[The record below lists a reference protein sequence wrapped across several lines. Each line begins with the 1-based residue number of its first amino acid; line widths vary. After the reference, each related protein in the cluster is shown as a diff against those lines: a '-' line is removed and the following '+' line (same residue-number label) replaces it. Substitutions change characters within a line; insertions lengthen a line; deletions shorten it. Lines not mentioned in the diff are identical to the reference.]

1 MIVIGYQAGFS
12 VFFCSFGI
20 HPPWNFIKTLIP
32 CYNTRKCVKVEKVVW
47 QEIIEIEGP
56 YDFNRVLDRLS
67 LDPLSAVNLVT
78 STLRMPL
85 WIEAE
90 PIIIEIKSLGTIDS
104 PKFQLSSNK
113 GKLKARSIEKVAEIL
128 KWNTQL
134 VNIHQH
140 FSQTALKEIFETHY
154 GTPLILDFDPYSCLM
169 KCIIHQQLNLAF
181 AHKLT
186 ERFVHTFGFKQ
197 DGVWFYPLPEKIA
210 TLAVEELRALQFSG
224 RKAEYVTGVSQAIV
238 KGDLNLDAIKE
249 LSEEEIYEQLIKI
262 KGVGPWTIQNLLMF
276 GYGKP
281 NLFPKTDIGIQNAL
295 KKLYQ
300 LERKPTLEEIELYK
314 KPWEP
319 YLSYASLYLW
329 RSIE

>member
-1 MIVIGYQAGFS
+1 VYKGGKM
-12 VFFCSFGI
+12 
-20 HPPWNFIKTLIP
+20 
-32 CYNTRKCVKVEKVVW
+32 VVW
-47 QEIIEIEGP
+47 QETIQIVGP
-56 YDFNRVLDRLS
+56 YNFNRVLDRLS
-67 LDPLSAVNLVT
+67 LDPLAAVYKET
-78 STLRMPL
+78 STLNMPL
-85 WIEAE
+85 WIETE
-90 PIIIEIKSLGTIDS
+90 PVIIEIKSIGTIDD
-104 PKFQLSSNK
+104 PKFQLASKNEK
-113 GKLKARSIEKVAEIL
+113 FKAQAIDKVTEIL
-128 KWNTQL
+128 KWKTQL
-134 VNIHQH
+134 LAIHQH
-140 FSQTALKEIFETHY
+140 FSQTTLKEIFETHY
-154 GTPLILDFDPYSCLM
+154 GTPIILDFDPYSCLM

-197 DGVWFYPLPEKIA
+197 EGVWFYPRPEKIA
-210 TLAVEELRALQFSG
+210 TLSVEELRDLQFSG
-224 RKAEYVTGVSQAIV
+224 RKAEYVIGVSQAIV
-238 KGDLNLDAIKE
+238 KGDLNLDALKT
-249 LSEEEIYEQLIKI
+249 LSEEEIYEQLIKM

-300 LERKPTLEEIELYK
+300 LDRKPTLEEIEQYK